1 MRISKNNEG
10 RKEKE
15 LRDKGDDAFFCA
27 KDKHPFPA
35 NTLKNFF
42 SQPPESKRLLLS
54 RTPSKG
60 DLKLYY

>member
-15 LRDKGDDAFFCA
+15 LRDKGDDAFFA

-42 SQPPESKRLLLS
+42 FPAS
-54 RTPSKG
+54 RK
-60 DLKLYY
+60 